1 MKRRLLPWAIPTT
14 ADIAA
19 ELRIRIAAN
28 RKTANEAKRDDWKTH
43 EKVCERTAKELERLL
58 FWIEGT

>member
-1 MKRRLLPWAIPTT
+1 MSKSTLLPKPTV
-14 ADIAA
+14 DEVVA

-28 RKTANEAKRDDWKTH
+28 RKTAAEGKRDGWKTQ
-43 EKVCERTAKELERLL
+43 EKICDRTAQELERIV